1 MNINAMNL
9 KERSNE
15 SKLSSNY
22 NLNVCTAS
30 KGSPQD
36 ELNTNKHQ
44 FSTAKKVTERSRF
57 MEPALAA
64 PTPATVSRSDDINN

>member
-1 MNINAMNL
+1 MNL

-44 FSTAKKVTERSRF
+44 FLTVKKVSF
-57 MEPALAA
+57 
-64 PTPATVSRSDDINN
+64 SWDIETNRLVQVPII